1 MIEQWNK
8 IYEYVNHRVCRLRD
22 RLIGQPHAKV
32 AELEQTVRQLQTEM
46 SQRQKAEATL
56 QHVVAGTAS
65 VTGQEFFYALV
76 RHLAAAFDVPYA
88 MVSEAVGDSSHALNT
103 LGVWFDGEL
112 GANFQYS
119 LPNTPCERV
128 IQEATPYCVPERLK
142 SRFPKAPALPEGVEG
157 YLGVPLLDTQGQVL
171 GNLCILTDRPLTA
184 GSTWESILN
193 VCAARA
199 AAELQ
204 RQRADNVLQRT
215 RDELEHRVEDRTRE
229 LLEANQNL
237 QAEIAE
243 RAAAEFA
250 LRNSEARLRKQQT
263 VLLRLAKSKTF
274 YSGDLMAG
282 LTEITQV
289 AAKTLNVARVS
300 AWIFKDDR
308 QTSLCC
314 LDAYDLETQRHESG
328 LEIGQDEYPRY
339 FEALHADRAIDV
351 EDASNDPRAQDLW
364 ESYFNPLGIRAALA
378 IPIRLGG
385 TVMGVLCHE
394 HAETPRSWSIEEQN
408 FANYLAYMV
417 SLTMEARDRSRAQEE
432 RQKFVALV
440 ENSQD
445 FIGMSDLDG
454 RVIYLNA
461 AGRKLVGLETL
472 QQVQATEVVD
482 YLSPQTWE
490 QYRKQAVPALRR
502 RGYWEG
508 ETQLLGFA
516 TGMPIEMQT
525 SIFLVK
531 HPQTDE
537 PMCFATVQRDITERK
552 QAETALRE
560 SENRYRSVV
569 DNLKEAIFQ
578 RDARGYFTFLNP
590 AWQDITGFTMGES
603 IGKHFLQFVYPDDRP
618 ECLESFQSL
627 MAGETDYVREEIRY
641 STKAGDFRWLEVQK
655 RLNFSDNGDFVGTSG
670 TLSDIHDRKLM
681 EQALEQE
688 RQQLRQIITHAP
700 VAMAMLDTEM
710 HYLAHSQRWLEDYH
724 LGEASLVGRSHLK
737 VLPYLSE
744 AMEAS
749 YDRALHGEIITRP
762 EEVFQLPD
770 GSRLY
775 FRWTVQP
782 WYAPDRAVGGIVI
795 VTQAI
800 DELVRAREAALNAS
814 RMKSQFVA
822 NMSHEI
828 RTPLN
833 GAIGMTELLL
843 KTNLNSQQQDFL
855 EVIQTSNQTLLALIN
870 DILDFS
876 RLEAGEMPLV
886 RREFDLNACL
896 EEVADLL
903 LTQAQCKGLGLFT
916 LIDEEVPTRFEGDAY
931 RLRQVLMNLAG
942 NAIKFTEAGEVTIAV
957 SMDEGANGSVCFE
970 VRDTGLGISPEE
982 QQKLFQAFSQLDPS
996 TTRNYGGTG
1005 LGLAIAKQLVHLMG
1019 GKIGVRS
1026 MPGEGSTFWFALPL
1040 QPVAEPAPTD
1050 ASVDSTLAG
1059 LRLLAIDAN
1068 PSSREMV
1075 CRYAQFWGMQCDE
1088 AVSSSE
1094 AIARLQQA
1102 AAAGQPYHVAL
1113 VDLQNPQLERDL
1125 FDRATFRDP
1134 DLAQTQWLLMVS
1146 IHQHSDARDWI
1157 AQGASGYVL
1166 KPIKPSRLYNAI
1178 VEVAIDTSPTE
1189 DAPSLPPSEAQP
1201 NHASILVVE
1210 DTPINQKVLLNQ
1222 LQVLGYTDIR
1232 CAANGQEALDRLQER
1247 HYDIVL
1253 MDCLM
1258 PVLDGYAATRAIR
1271 EREGQSR
1278 HTAIVALTASALQ
1291 GQREQC
1297 LASGMDDYIS
1307 KPVRLEDLTPV
1318 LERWSQFAQN
1328 CKAGATTAGAAE
1340 LESEL
1345 EREEA
1350 SETRSQ
1356 PSQSEP
1362 ESEMEEASETRSQPS
1377 QPEPESETPLPEL
1390 DSTVVDR
1397 DRLSEL
1403 SRGDR
1408 QFELELLQT
1417 FMEDAPTY
1425 IEEARNALESG
1436 ELTELARRAHQLKGA
1451 SSTVAIRE
1459 MPEVAKQLEIEAET
1473 NCPEDA
1479 RRSIEQ
1485 LEVLLQRVR
1494 GAIAQ
1499 WE

>member
-8 IYEYVNHRVCRLRD
+8 IYESVNHSVCRIRD
-22 RLIGQPHAKV
+22 CLIGQSPTLV

-46 SQRQKAEATL
+46 SQRQKAEAAL

-88 MVSEAVGDSSHALNT
+88 MVSEAVGDPPHALNT

-112 GANFQYS
+112 GANFQYP

-128 IQEATPYCVPERLK
+128 IQDAKSYCVPERLK
-142 SRFPKAPALPEGVEG
+142 SQFPKAPALPAGVEG

-171 GNLCILTDRPLTA
+171 GNLCILTDRPLVA

-204 RQRADNVLQRT
+204 RQRADDVLRHA

-308 QTSLCC
+308 QASLCC
-314 LDAYDLETQRHESG
+314 LDAYDLETQYHESG
-328 LEIGQDEYPRY
+328 LEIGRDEYPRY

-351 EDASNDPRAQDLW
+351 EDASNDPRVRDLW
-364 ESYFNPLGIRAALA
+364 DFYFQPLGIRAALA

-385 TVMGVLCHE
+385 AVMGVLCHE

-408 FANYLAYMV
+408 FASYLAYMV
-417 SLTMEARDRSRAQEE
+417 SLTMEARDRARAQEE

-461 AGRKLVGLETL
+461 AGRKLVGLDNL
-472 QQVQATEVVD
+472 QQVQATEVFD

-508 ETQLLGFA
+508 ETQLLHLS
-516 TGMPIEMQT
+516 TGMPVEMQT

-552 QAETALRE
+552 QAEAALRE

-578 RDARGYFTFLNP
+578 RDPRGYFTFLNP
-590 AWQDITGFTMGES
+590 AWQDLTGFALGES
-603 IGKHFLQFVYPDDRP
+603 IGKHFLQFVYPDDRAD
-618 ECLESFQSL
+618 CLESFQSL

-655 RLNFSDNGDFVGTSG
+655 RLNFNENGDFVGTSG

-710 HYLAHSQRWLEDYH
+710 HYLAHSRRWLEDH
-724 LGEASLVGRSHLK
+724 RLGEASVVGQLHSD
-737 VLPYLSE
+737 VLPHLSE
-744 AMEAS
+744 AIEAS

-782 WYAPDRAVGGIVI
+782 WYAPDRSVGGIII

-800 DELVRAREAALNAS
+800 DELVRAREAALDAS
-814 RMKSQFVA
+814 QMKSQFVA

-843 KTNLNSQQQDFL
+843 KTDLTSQQQDFL
-855 EVIQTSNQTLLALIN
+855 EVIQTSNQTLLTLIN

-876 RLEAGEMPLV
+876 RLEAGEMPLE

-916 LIDEEVPTRFEGDAY
+916 LVGDEVPTRFEGDAY

-957 SMDEGANGSVCFE
+957 SMDDKVNGSVCFE

-982 QQKLFQAFSQLDPS
+982 QQKLFRAFSQLDTS

-1019 GKIGVRS
+1019 GEIGVRS
-1026 MPGEGSTFWFALPL
+1026 TPGEGSTFWFVLPL
-1040 QPVAEPAPTD
+1040 QPVEPATTD
-1050 ASVDSTLAG
+1050 ASVTSTLAG
-1059 LRLLAIDAN
+1059 LRLLAIDAS
-1068 PSSREMV
+1068 PTSREVV
-1075 CRYAQFWGMQCDE
+1075 CRYAQSWGMQCDE

-1094 AIARLQQA
+1094 AIARLQHA
-1102 AAAGQPYHVAL
+1102 AEAGQPYHVAL

-1125 FDRATFRDP
+1125 FDRAMFRSP

-1166 KPIKPSRLYNAI
+1166 KPIKASRLYDAI
-1178 VEVAIDTSPTE
+1178 AQTTLGIS
-1189 DAPSLPPSEAQP
+1189 PSENVSSSPASKVQP
-1201 NHASILVVE
+1201 NPTSILVVE

-1222 LQVLGYTDIR
+1222 LEVLGYTDIN

-1247 HYDIVL
+1247 PYDIVL

-1258 PVLDGYAATRAIR
+1258 PVLDGYEATRAIR

-1297 LASGMDDYIS
+1297 LAAGMDDYIS

-1318 LERWSQFAQN
+1318 LERWSQFATN
-1328 CKAGATTAGAAE
+1328 RCPGGVPAVSVEGEPDPET
-1340 LESEL
+1340 
-1345 EREEA
+1345 EET
-1350 SETRSQ
+1350 EGTRSHL
-1356 PSQSEP
+1356 
-1362 ESEMEEASETRSQPS
+1362 S
-1377 QPEPESETPLPEL
+1377 QPEPEPETPLPEL
-1390 DSTVVDR
+1390 DNNTIDR

-1425 IEEARNALESG
+1425 IEEARNALEAG

-1473 NCPEDA
+1473 NCPDDA

-1494 GAIAQ
+1494 EAIAQ